1 MSVSSL
7 NSNGVNFG
15 GLVSGIDPQKIIDGL
30 TSIQTKRIA
39 RFTKQQ
45 TQLQQKVDTLNSLQ
59 TKLVDVQL
67 NANKLARSA
76 GGAFDGR
83 KASSSDDTALTATA
97 GSAAVPGVYNITVN
111 SLARADQRASAG
123 FADPNTRLKTGTL
136 TIQTGTD
143 EAKTITLDDRNNTL
157 QGLADAINSA
167 GSGVRAAVINDGSAT
182 PFRLLLTSQKTGVAN
197 AINLTNDLTGG
208 TGAAIDPTATTIQA
222 ASDAQVAIGS
232 GPGAITVSNSTNQI
246 SSLIPGVS
254 FNLNKADTTKPITLT
269 VTNDT
274 SSATTAVKDFVTSF
288 NSVIDFISERD
299 QYDSEKK
306 TTGVL
311 QGNRD
316 VVNFQNDLSNALS
329 AAIPGLSRNANRLS
343 NVGIAFDA
351 SGKLTLDETQ
361 LNRALS
367 GTEGI
372 SQDDLKKLFGLTG
385 SSDSTGVQF
394 QIATSKTQP
403 SGLNP
408 YRVEVTSP
416 ATRGSALATNT
427 LANSIIIDNTNNALL
442 VKLNGITSSSIT
454 LDSGTFT
461 QSSLVNLLQQKINT
475 NSALNGNLASIEL
488 DGGKLRFSS
497 QQFGTGSQV
506 GFAGGSALATLGFL
520 GGQTGTGTNVA
531 GYFVVNGQNETA
543 TGSGQRLTGSS
554 GNSNTDGLQV
564 LSTLN
569 AAGNANVNVSQGLA
583 GRVNEVLAKYLD
595 AGTGRFTE
603 STAEIRKNIND
614 IQSTIDKQNAK
625 VTEQTDKLT
634 LQFAQMETAISKL
647 RNQGSQLASLS
658 SVRTN

>member
-30 TSIQTKRIA
+30 TSIQTQRIA
-39 RFTKQQ
+39 RFTTQQ
-45 TQLQQKVDTLNSLQ
+45 AQLQQKVDTLGSLQ

-83 KASSSDDTALTATA
+83 KATSSDDTSLTATA

-123 FADPNTRLKTGTL
+123 FADPNTRLQTGTL

-157 QGLADAINSA
+157 QGLADAINNA

-182 PFRLLLTSQKTGVAN
+182 PYRLLLTSQKTGVAN
-197 AINLTNDLTGG
+197 AINITNNLTGG
-208 TGAAIDPTATTIQA
+208 TGATIDPTATTIQA
-222 ASDAQVAIGS
+222 ASDAEVAIGS

-254 FNLNKADTTKPITLT
+254 FNLNQADPTKAITLS

-274 SSATTAVKDFVTSF
+274 SAATTAVKDFVDSF

-306 TTGVL
+306 TTGIL

-316 VVNFQNDLSNALS
+316 VVNLQNDLSNALS
-329 AAIPGLSRNANRLS
+329 SAIPGLSKNANRLS

-372 SQDDLKKLFGLTG
+372 TQDDLKKLFGLTG

-394 QIATSKTQP
+394 QIGTSKTQP
-403 SGLNP
+403 SGLNS

-416 ATRGSALATNT
+416 ATRGSALATNA
-427 LANSIIIDNTNNALL
+427 LANSIVIDNTNNALL
-442 VKLNGITSSSIT
+442 VKLNGVSSSSIT
-454 LDSGTFT
+454 LDSGTYT
-461 QSSLVNLLQQKINT
+461 QSSLVSLLQQKINT
-475 NSALNGNLASIEL
+475 NSALNGNLSSIEL
-488 DGGKLRFSS
+488 DGGKLRISS
-497 QQFGTGSQV
+497 QQFGSGSLV
-506 GFAGGSALATLGFL
+506 SFAGGSALASLGFL
-520 GGQTGTGTNVA
+520 GSETETGTNVA

-554 GNSNTDGLQV
+554 GNANTDGLQV

-569 AAGNANVNVSQGLA
+569 AAGSANVSVSQGLA

-603 STAEIRKNIND
+603 STAEIRNNIND

-625 VTEQTDKLT
+625 ITEQTDKLT

-647 RNQGSQLASLS
+647 RNQGTQIASLS
-658 SVRTN
+658 SVSTN